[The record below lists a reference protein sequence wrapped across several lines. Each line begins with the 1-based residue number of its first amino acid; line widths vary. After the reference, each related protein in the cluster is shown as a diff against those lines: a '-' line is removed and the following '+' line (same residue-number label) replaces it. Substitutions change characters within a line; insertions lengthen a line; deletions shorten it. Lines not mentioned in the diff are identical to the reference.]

1 MVYCNIQDVI
11 SEAKIK
17 PAHFGLE
24 TTNELNNRV
33 QKWAEEAQSWVD
45 EYTDTTFPDYPS
57 EDLPRV
63 ITLAC
68 EEIIHNII
76 ISRRARQDG
85 QYIKSNDWTLK
96 TVPYNIFTDEI
107 KSMLRPY
114 MNMDKYEQSNV
125 DFFVVAGTPLGRRRQ
140 SHSLDEED

>member
-1 MVYCNIQDVI
+1 VVYCNINDII

-24 TTNELNNRV
+24 TREQLEERV
-33 QKWAEEAQSWVD
+33 YKWAEEAQSWIN
-45 EYTDTTFPDYPS
+45 EYTENTFPNYPD
-57 EDLPRV
+57 EELPRI

-85 QYIKSNDWTLK
+85 QYIKSNDWTLN
-96 TVPYNIFTDEI
+96 TVPYTIFTDEI
-107 KSMLRPY
+107 KAMLAPY
-114 MNMDKYEQSNV
+114 VKADKYCESNV
-125 DFFVVAGTPLGRRRQ
+125 DFFVVTGASKKDTKL
-140 SHSLDEED
+140 LDEED